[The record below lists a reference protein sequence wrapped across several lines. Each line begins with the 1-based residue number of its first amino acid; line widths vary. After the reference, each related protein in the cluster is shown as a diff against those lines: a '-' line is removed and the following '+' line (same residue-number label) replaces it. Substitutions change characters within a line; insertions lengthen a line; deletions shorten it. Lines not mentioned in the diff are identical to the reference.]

1 MLATSVLASSTSK
14 TGYEI
19 LRDSIENTV
28 VSSVNFKSYTTNS
41 SVIVKFDNEVVYSQT
56 ITQMRDYINQKDL
69 TERWSKSLYYDDSYY
84 FDYSDSEKRIYSSN
98 GNDYVL
104 LEINP
109 IYHYDYV
116 PSQISD
122 YEIQY
127 IKTMKKIADAAV
139 ITFNM
144 QNVITPLRDNGGGYK
159 LIFSFNEGQIP
170 ALVNAL
176 SSVLL
181 QETFSDLYYTALYK
195 SSEVIEEYET
205 ESTAPMLIYN
215 NSYIEY
221 DTYKLEDIY
230 MKYANGEAYVD
241 KDNLFNKVSA
251 KAGFAGVDING
262 DKHKFEIEI
271 LYEMKDIDST
281 VINEPDLTGKNVR
294 IGKEWEDPYYP
305 NKPGKPGVPRINF
318 EVIKPLLGKYVNNII
333 EISGDKMIKTG
344 EYYLELNEIDE
355 EACHIKALRYK
366 MVNGEKLDVRDVI
379 LDISYFNEY
388 DELIFMRDSRDN
400 LYEFYYKEGYIMI
413 YEHRNLIFTRVFE

>member
-1 MLATSVLASSTSK
+1 MKKKVSMLLVFIIGLTMLATSVLASSTSK

-84 FDYSDSEKRIYSSN
+84 FDYIDSEKRIYSSN

-230 MKYANGEAYVD
+230 
-241 KDNLFNKVSA
+241 
-251 KAGFAGVDING
+251 
-262 DKHKFEIEI
+262 EIC
-271 LYEMKDIDST
+271 
-281 VINEPDLTGKNVR
+281 
-294 IGKEWEDPYYP
+294 EW
-305 NKPGKPGVPRINF
+305 
-318 EVIKPLLGKYVNNII
+318 
-333 EISGDKMIKTG
+333 
-344 EYYLELNEIDE
+344 
-355 EACHIKALRYK
+355 
-366 MVNGEKLDVRDVI
+366 
-379 LDISYFNEY
+379 
-388 DELIFMRDSRDN
+388 
-400 LYEFYYKEGYIMI
+400 
-413 YEHRNLIFTRVFE
+413 